1 MRSQSTSVT
10 GGARA
15 PVKLR
20 LWLFSFQNHLSQ
32 RSLFLQL
39 RAMRHQLQTTEH
51 VTRQKHYFP
60 ITAPV
65 KHRLCRGYVKGSSFQ
80 HPPVL
85 LEGQTEPTAQD
96 PLPLAKEACMET
108 RAPLPRRSGAYP
120 LWVLFCLD
128 EGSVPQGLFSPP
140 LITTVY
146 PSHAVHTPMN
156 CCLQKLSSFTEKA
169 QSNHC
174 AGSGNHIEQTA
185 SIGAAA

>member
-1 MRSQSTSVT
+1 M
-10 GGARA
+10 
-15 PVKLR
+15 KLR